1 MSQNKK
7 KRTPERFPLRIVKG
21 GFQPAD
27 QTTLARLRD
36 KKFHTGDIVFVEFRK
51 PRNPGFHRL
60 AHALGR
66 LLAEN
71 IEQFEGMDA
80 HRVLK
85 RLQIEANVGCEE
97 TAIYV
102 PGVGMCMHRTPL
114 SLSFESMDEG
124 EFHEVITG
132 FCRHIA
138 KTYWPALSPEQ
149 IEQMASV
156 MVGD

>member
-1 MSQNKK
+1 MTAK
-7 KRTPERFPLRIVKG
+7 KRTPERFPLRIQRG
-21 GFQPAD
+21 AFIPAD
-27 QTTLARLRD
+27 QTTVARLRD
-36 KKFHTGDIVFVEFRK
+36 KKFSTGDIVFVEFRK
-51 PRNPGFHRL
+51 PRNPKYHRL

-66 LLAEN
+66 LVAEN

-85 RLQIEANVGCEE
+85 RLQIEGNIGCEE

-114 SLSFESMDEG
+114 SLSFESMDQG
-124 EFHEVITG
+124 DFHEVMQG

-138 KTYWPALSPEQ
+138 KVYWPELAPEQ
-149 IEQMASV
+149 IEQMAGV
-156 MVGD
+156 MVGEA